1 MAIIL
6 DARSLCKAFGAVVA
20 ASEVSAAI
28 EKDSVVG
35 LIGTNGAGKTTFINI
50 VTGYLKPARGSIAYE
65 GRDITRLPPR
75 DITRLGIC
83 RSFQIPQ
90 LYGSLSVF
98 ENMMIGIG
106 IVLRNAGLAGCFSR
120 RAALVPG
127 YGEPAEA
134 VAERIL
140 GRFGLLEY
148 RERNA
153 QVLPGGAR
161 KLLDIALAMVARP
174 RLLLLDE
181 PTSGVSAQE
190 KFGIMQMVLDAVR
203 AEGTTVLFVE
213 HDMEVVSGFAQ
224 RVLAFYDGRIIADAT
239 PEVALADPEVR
250 RHVVGR
256 LKAAQAGATR
266 LERGDQ
272 RGADPPRRIALR
284 ARSSHDRPDR
294 PQWRRQDDAHEDGD
308 GPPQAGRGRRAIRRP
323 RSPRRADAR
332 ARAPGHRLHA

>member
-1 MAIIL
+1 MAVIL
-6 DARSLCKAFGAVVA
+6 DAKNLCKAFGAVRA
-20 ASEVSAAI
+20 ANEVSAAI

-50 VTGYLKPARGSIAYE
+50 VTGYLKPDRGSIAYE
-65 GRDITRLPPR
+65 GRDITRLEPR

-98 ENMMIGIG
+98 DNMMVGIG
-106 IVLRNAGLAGCFSR
+106 IVLRNAGLAGYFSR
-120 RAALVPG
+120 GAALVPG

-148 RERNA
+148 RARNA

-174 RLLLLDE
+174 RILLLDE

-190 KFGIMQMVLDAVR
+190 KFGIMQMVLEAVR
-203 AEGTTVLFVE
+203 AEGATVLFVE
-213 HDMEVVSGFAQ
+213 HDMEVVSRFAQ
-224 RVLAFYDGRIIADAT
+224 RVLAFYDGRIIADA
-239 PEVALADPEVR
+239 
-250 RHVVGR
+250 
-256 LKAAQAGATR
+256 
-266 LERGDQ
+266 
-272 RGADPPRRIALR
+272 
-284 ARSSHDRPDR
+284 
-294 PQWRRQDDAHEDGD
+294 
-308 GPPQAGRGRRAIRRP
+308 PPQAALAHPEVKRYVVGSRA
-323 RSPRRADAR
+323 
-332 ARAPGHRLHA
+332 

>member
-1 MAIIL
+1 MAVIL
-6 DARSLCKAFGAVVA
+6 DARNLCKAFGAVTA
-20 ASEVSAAI
+20 ANEVSAAI

-50 VTGYLKPARGSIAYE
+50 VTGYLKPDRGSIAYE

-106 IVLRNAGLAGCFSR
+106 IVLRNAGLAGYFSR
-120 RAALVPG
+120 GAALVPG
-127 YGEPAEA
+127 YAEPAEA

-174 RLLLLDE
+174 RILLLDE

-190 KFGIMQMVLDAVR
+190 KFGIMQMVLEAVR
-203 AEGTTVLFVE
+203 AEGATVLFVE
-213 HDMEVVSGFAQ
+213 HDMEVVSRFAQ
-224 RVLAFYDGRIIADAT
+224 RVLAFYDGRIIADA
-239 PEVALADPEVR
+239 
-250 RHVVGR
+250 
-256 LKAAQAGATR
+256 
-266 LERGDQ
+266 
-272 RGADPPRRIALR
+272 
-284 ARSSHDRPDR
+284 
-294 PQWRRQDDAHEDGD
+294 
-308 GPPQAGRGRRAIRRP
+308 PPQAALAHPEVKRYVVGTRA
-323 RSPRRADAR
+323 
-332 ARAPGHRLHA
+332 